1 MTPIVAASG
10 AEIPA
15 IGFGTWQL
23 KGDTARQCV
32 QTALDTGYRHIDTA
46 AMYGNESEVGEAIRA
61 HGTRPGEVFVTTK
74 VWSSDLADGQLQRS
88 AEASLKRLG
97 MDQVDLLLIHWP
109 SRGIPFAEQ
118 IHALCDAKRRGLT
131 RHIGVSNFP
140 PRFVEAA
147 LKVADE
153 PIAVNQVEHHPYLDQ
168 RELMAVCARH
178 DIALT
183 SYSPLGRGRLLEEPA
198 LGEIATARGKT
209 AAQIVLRWHLQQ
221 PMNIAIPRS
230 SSPRR
235 ISENFSI
242 FDFELSADEMAR
254 ISGLARPDGRMVNA
268 GYPSDWN
275 GAPES

>member
-1 MTPIVAASG
+1 
-10 AEIPA
+10 
-15 IGFGTWQL
+15 
-23 KGDTARQCV
+23 
-32 QTALDTGYRHIDTA
+32 
-46 AMYGNESEVGEAIRA
+46 
-61 HGTRPGEVFVTTK
+61 
-74 VWSSDLADGQLQRS
+74 
-88 AEASLKRLG
+88 
-97 MDQVDLLLIHWP
+97 
-109 SRGIPFAEQ
+109 
-118 IHALCDAKRRGLT
+118 LCDAKRRGLT

-147 LKVADE
+147 LEVADE

-183 SYSPLGRGRLLEEPA
+183 SYSPLGRGRLLEEPV
-198 LGEIATARGKT
+198 LGEIAAVQGKT
-209 AAQIVLRWHLQQ
+209 PAQIVLRWHLQQ